1 MRSLF
6 TTFLIL
12 LLLTLGCK
20 DEEEIVPVPPPT
32 PDAQTEP
39 PPPDVPE
46 EDDEP
51 AEEVNSD
58 VFGYGKFNNI
68 PYRILLPRK
77 YDSGSKYPLHIFLHG
92 MGERGNDNEKQLDI
106 GSKYYL
112 ADTIR
117 EKYPAIVVYP
127 QCPSDKVWFDDDV
140 AVALKELTDALQKEY
155 GVDAKKISIGGFSM
169 GAFGT
174 FEVVA
179 RNPGLFEAAV
189 AISGDGDEERVASMA
204 GSRWQIFAAEKDD
217 VIPIGRT
224 KEIVEALIEAG
235 ATVSF
240 TTYPD
245 VTHDSTWAHALAE
258 PGLFQWL
265 FPKKADDGSS
275 QSQSE

>member
-1 MRSLF
+1 MRSLV

-12 LLLTLGCK
+12 LLLTFGCK

-32 PDAQTEP
+32 PDAGAEP

-46 EDDEP
+46 DEEDP

-58 VFGYGKFNNI
+58 VFGYGSFKSI

-77 YDSGSKYPLHIFLHG
+77 YDSESSYPLHIFLHG

-106 GSKYYL
+106 GSKYFL
-112 ADTIR
+112 ADSIR

-127 QCPSDKVWFDDDV
+127 QCPLNKVWFDDDI
-140 AVALKELTDALQKEY
+140 AIALKELTDSLLKQY
-155 GVDAKKISIGGFSM
+155 GVDKKKVSIGGFSM

-204 GSRWQIFAAEKDD
+204 ACRWQIFAAEKDE
-217 VIPIGRT
+217 VVPIGRT
-224 KEIVEALIEAG
+224 KEIVEALLEAG
-235 ATVSF
+235 ASVSF

-245 VTHDSTWAHALAE
+245 ETHDSTWVSALAE

-265 FPKKADDGSS
+265 FAKKTDNGSA
-275 QSQSE
+275 QSATD

>member
-1 MRSLF
+1 
-6 TTFLIL
+6 
-12 LLLTLGCK
+12 
-20 DEEEIVPVPPPT
+20 
-32 PDAQTEP
+32 
-39 PPPDVPE
+39 
-46 EDDEP
+46 
-51 AEEVNSD
+51 
-58 VFGYGKFNNI
+58 
-68 PYRILLPRK
+68 
-77 YDSGSKYPLHIFLHG
+77 

-140 AVALKELTDALQKEY
+140 TVTLKELTDALQKEY

-174 FEVVA
+174 FELVA

-245 VTHDSTWAHALAE
+245 VTHDSTWVHALAE

>member
-1 MRSLF
+1 MRSLL

-39 PPPDVPE
+39 PPPDVP
-46 EDDEP
+46 DDEP
-51 AEEVNSD
+51 SEEVKSD
-58 VFGYGKFNNI
+58 AFGYGKYNNI

-77 YDSGSKYPLHIFLHG
+77 YDSGTKYPLHIFLHG

-140 AVALKELTDALQKEY
+140 TIALKELTDALQKQY
-155 GVDAKKISIGGFSM
+155 GVDAKQISIGGFSM

-174 FEVVA
+174 FEMVA

-265 FPKKADDGSS
+265 FSKKNNDGSG